1 MVNFKED
8 ENLKTLNHSC
18 AHLMAQAVKHLYPD
32 AKFWVGPVVA
42 EGFYYDID
50 LGDRVIRDEDI
61 AAIEKEMK
69 KVAKTGKK
77 IIRREIS
84 KQEAMELFKDDEYK
98 IDLIS
103 NLEDGTI
110 TCYDQGDFTDLCRGP
125 HVDNVKLCRNF
136 KLIKHS
142 GVYWKGDS
150 KNKVLQRVYVFLQ
163 QRNLRL
169 ISHFLRKQKSVTT
182 EKSVR
187 ICSFSC
193 LMTLLDAVFR
203 CSFQRVM

>member
-18 AHLMAQAVKHLYPD
+18 AHLMAQAVKQLYPD

-103 NLEDGTI
+103 KLEDGTI

-125 HVDNVKLCRNF
+125 HCREF
-136 KLIKHS
+136 M
-142 GVYWKGDS
+142 
-150 KNKVLQRVYVFLQ
+150 VYVFLQ

-169 ISHFLRKQKSVTT
+169 ILHFLRKQKSVTT

>member
-1 MVNFKED
+1 
-8 ENLKTLNHSC
+8 
-18 AHLMAQAVKHLYPD
+18 
-32 AKFWVGPVVA
+32 
-42 EGFYYDID
+42 
-50 LGDRVIRDEDI
+50 
-61 AAIEKEMK
+61 
-69 KVAKTGKK
+69 
-77 IIRREIS
+77 
-84 KQEAMELFKDDEYK
+84 MELFKDDEYK

-103 NLEDGTI
+103 KLEDGTI

-150 KNKVLQRVYVFLQ
+150 KNKVLQRIYGVCFPTAEELEAH
-163 QRNLRL
+163 LAL
-169 ISHFLRKQKSVTT
+169 LEEQKSVTT